1 MDFRLNEEQ
10 EMMKKMAHDFAVNEI
25 APYASEWD
33 NNHIYPEDCIKKMHE
48 VGLMTIGVPAEY
60 GGAGLDH
67 TAQNIVAEE
76 ICWGDAGVGTVMVAS
91 TLLASDPVLVAANHE
106 QKKEFYGRLLDGE
119 LAAFCLTEPGAGSDA
134 GGIATRCVKS
144 GDEYILNGS
153 KQFISNGGTAG
164 LYTVLATLDKK
175 MGTKGMCAFIVDRNT
190 PGITVGKTED
200 KLGIRTS
207 NTTEVIFED
216 VRVPAKNLLGSE
228 GQGFYVIMKTLDLS
242 RASIAA
248 MATGVSQA
256 CLDASLEYSKMRTQ
270 FGKPICSFQAIQF
283 KLADMA
289 MRIEAS
295 RLLYL
300 EASSLQDMNV
310 PRFSKAASL
319 AKAYAGD
326 TAVFCAT
333 EAVQVFGGYGYTKDY
348 PVEKYYRDA
357 KIFQIYEGTGEVQ
370 RLVIAGDL
378 LRG

>member
-1 MDFRLNEEQ
+1 MDFTLNEEQ
-10 EMMKKMAHDFAVNEI
+10 EMMKKMAHDFAANEI
-25 APYASEWD
+25 APYASDWD
-33 NNHIYPEDCIKKMHE
+33 KNHIYPEDCIKKMHE
-48 VGLMTIGVPAEY
+48 VGFMTIGVPAEY
-60 GGAGLDH
+60 GGPGLDH

-91 TLLASDPVLVAANHE
+91 TLLAADPVLVAANDE
-106 QKKEFYGRLLDGE
+106 QKKMFYGRLMDGE

-134 GGIATRCVKS
+134 GGISTRCVKS
-144 GDEYILNGS
+144 GDEYILNGA

-175 MGTKGMCAFIVDRNT
+175 MGTKGMCAFIVDRNS

-216 VRVPAKNLLGSE
+216 VRVPAQNLLGTE
-228 GQGFYVIMKTLDLS
+228 GQGFYCIMKTLDLS

-248 MATGVSQA
+248 MATGLSQA
-256 CLDASLEYSKMRTQ
+256 CLDASLEYAKMRTQ
-270 FGKPICSFQAIQF
+270 FGKPISSFQAIQF

-289 MRIEAS
+289 MKIEAS

-319 AKAYAGD
+319 AKAFAGD
-326 TAVFCAT
+326 TAVFCAC
-333 EAVQVFGGYGYTKDY
+333 EAVQVFGGYGYTRDY

>member
-1 MDFRLNEEQ
+1 MDFRLTEEQ
-10 EMMKKMAHDFAVNEI
+10 EMMKRMAHDFAANEI

-33 NNHIYPEDCIKKMHE
+33 KNHIYPEDCIKKMHE

-60 GGAGLDH
+60 GGPGLDH
-67 TAQNIVAEE
+67 VAQNIVAEE
-76 ICWGDAGVGTVMVAS
+76 IAWGDAGVATIMVAS
-91 TLLASDPVLVAANHE
+91 TLLAADPVLVAANDE
-106 QKKEFYGRLLDGE
+106 QKKEFYGRLLEGQ

-134 GGIATRCVKS
+134 GGISTRCTKV
-144 GDEYILNGS
+144 GDEYIINGT

-164 LYTVLATLDKK
+164 VYTLLATLDKK
-175 MGTKGMCAFIVDRNT
+175 MGTKGMCAFIIDRDT

-216 VRVPAKNLLGSE
+216 VRVPAKNLLGKE
-228 GQGFYVIMKTLDLS
+228 GQGFYIIMKTLDYS
-242 RASIAA
+242 RASIGAL
-248 MATGVSQA
+248 ATGLAQA
-256 CLDASLEYSKMRTQ
+256 CLDASIEYAKTRTQ
-270 FGKPICSFQAIQF
+270 FGKPISSFQAIQF
-283 KLADMA
+283 KLAEMA

-319 AKAYAGD
+319 AKAFAGD

-333 EAVQVFGGYGYTKDY
+333 EAVQVFGGYGYVKDY

-357 KIFQIYEGTGEVQ
+357 KIFQIYEGTAEVQ
-370 RLVIAGDL
+370 RIVIANDL

>member
-10 EMMKKMAHDFAVNEI
+10 EMMKKMAHDFAANEI
-25 APYASEWD
+25 VPFASEWD
-33 NNHIYPEDCIKKMHE
+33 HKHIYPEDCIKKMHE

-67 TAQNIVAEE
+67 VAQNIVAEE
-76 ICWGDAGVGTVMVAS
+76 ICWGDAGVGTIMVAS
-91 TLLASDPVLVAANHE
+91 TLLAADPVLIAANHE
-106 QKKEFYGRLLDGE
+106 QKKDFYGRLNDGQ

-134 GGIATRCVKS
+134 AGLSTKCIKV
-144 GDEYILNGS
+144 GDEYIINGT

-164 LYTVLATLDKK
+164 VYTLLATLDKK
-175 MGTKGMCAFIVDRNT
+175 LGTKGMCAFIVDRNT
-190 PGITVGKTED
+190 PGISVGKTED
-200 KLGIRTS
+200 KLGIRNS

-228 GQGFYVIMKTLDLS
+228 GQGFYIIMKTLDIS

-248 MATGVSQA
+248 MATGVAQA
-256 CLDASLEYSKMRTQ
+256 CLDASLEYSKLRTQ

-283 KLADMA
+283 KLAEMA
-289 MRIEAS
+289 MRIQAS

-300 EASSLQDMNV
+300 ESASLQDMDV
-310 PRFSKAASL
+310 PRFSKSASL
-319 AKAYAGD
+319 AKAFAGD

-333 EAVQVFGGYGYTKDY
+333 EAVQVFGGYGYTRDY

>member
-1 MDFRLNEEQ
+1 MDFRLSEEQ
-10 EMMKKMAHDFAVNEI
+10 EMMKKVAHDFAVNEI

-33 NNHIYPEDCIKKMHE
+33 HKHIYPEECIKKMHE

-60 GGAGLDH
+60 GGPGLDH
-67 TAQNIVAEE
+67 LAQNIVAEE
-76 ICWGDAGVGTVMVAS
+76 ISWGDAGIATVMAAS
-91 TLLASDPVLVAANHE
+91 TLLAADPVLIAANHE
-106 QKKEFYGRLLDGE
+106 QKKEFYGRLMDGE
-119 LAAFCLTEPGAGSDA
+119 LGAFCLTEPGAGSDA
-134 GGIATRCVKS
+134 GGLSTRCQKV
-144 GDEYILNGS
+144 GDEYIINGT

-164 LYTVLATLDKK
+164 VYTLLATMDKK
-175 MGTKGMCAFIVDRNT
+175 MGTKGMCAFIIDRNT

-216 VRVPAKNLLGSE
+216 VKVPAKNLLGKE
-228 GQGFYVIMKTLDLS
+228 GDGFKIIMRTLDIS
-242 RASIAA
+242 RASVAA
-248 MATGVSQA
+248 LAVGMAQA
-256 CLDASLEYSKMRTQ
+256 SLDAALEYSQLRTQ

-289 MRIEAS
+289 QRIQAS
-295 RLLYL
+295 RLLYY
-300 EASSLQDMNV
+300 EASSLQDMEV
-310 PRFSKAASL
+310 PRFSKSASL
-319 AKAYAGD
+319 AKCFAGD

-333 EAVQVFGGYGYTKDY
+333 EALQVFGGYGYTRDY

>member
-1 MDFRLNEEQ
+1 MDFRLSEEQ

-33 NNHIYPEDCIKKMHE
+33 NQHIYPEDCIKKMHE

-67 TAQNIVAEE
+67 LAQNIVAEE

-106 QKKEFYGRLLDGE
+106 QKKDFYGRLNDGQ
-119 LAAFCLTEPGAGSDA
+119 LAAFCLTEPGAGSDVQ
-134 GGIATRCVKS
+134 GLSTKCVKV
-144 GDEYILNGS
+144 GDEYIINGV

-164 LYTVLATLDKK
+164 VYTLLATLDKK
-175 MGTKGMCAFIVDRNT
+175 MGTKGMCAFIIDRDT

-228 GQGFYVIMKTLDLS
+228 GKGFYIIMKTLDIS

-248 MATGVSQA
+248 MATGVAQA
-256 CLDASLEYSKMRTQ
+256 SLDASLEYSKLRTQ

-295 RLLYL
+295 RLLYM
-300 EASSLQDMNV
+300 EAASLQDMDV

-319 AKAYAGD
+319 AKAFAGD

-370 RLVIAGDL
+370 RMVIAGDL

>member
-1 MDFRLNEEQ
+1 MDFRLSEEQ
-10 EMMKKMAHDFAVNEI
+10 EMMKKMAHDFAANEI
-25 APYASEWD
+25 APYANEWD
-33 NNHIYPEDCIKKMHE
+33 NNHVYPQECLDKMHE
-48 VGLMTIGVPAEY
+48 LGLMTIGVPAEY

-67 TAQNIVAEE
+67 VAQNIVAEE
-76 ICWGDAGVGTVMVAS
+76 ICWGDAGIGTIMVAS
-91 TLLASDPVLVAANHE
+91 TLLASDPILVAANDE
-106 QKKEFYGRLLDGE
+106 QKKLWYGRMNEGMLG
-119 LAAFCLTEPGAGSDA
+119 AFCLTEPGAGSDA
-134 GGIATRCVKS
+134 GGIATRCVKD
-144 GDEYILNGS
+144 GDDYIITGN

-164 LYTVLATLDKK
+164 QYTLMATLDKK
-175 MGTKGMCAFIVDRNT
+175 MGSKGMCAFIIDADS
-190 PGITVGKTED
+190 PGITVGKVED

-216 VRVPAKNLLGSE
+216 VRVPAKNLLGKE
-228 GQGFYVIMKTLDLS
+228 GQGFYIIMKTLDIS

-248 MATGVSQA
+248 MATGVAQR
-256 CLDASLEYSKMRTQ
+256 CLDESLEYAKLRTQ
-270 FGKPICSFQAIQF
+270 FGKPISSFQAIQF

-295 RLLYL
+295 RLLYY
-300 EASSLQDMNV
+300 EASSLQDMDV

-326 TAVFCAT
+326 TAMFCGT
-333 EAVQVFGGYGYTKDY
+333 EAVQVFGGYGYTKEY
-348 PVEKYYRDA
+348 PVEKLMRDA

>member
-1 MDFRLNEEQ
+1 MDFRLSEEQ
-10 EMMKKMAHDFAVNEI
+10 EMMKKVAHDFAVNEI

-33 NNHIYPEDCIKKMHE
+33 HKHIYPEECIKKMHE

-60 GGAGLDH
+60 GGPGLDH
-67 TAQNIVAEE
+67 LAQNIVAEE
-76 ICWGDAGVGTVMVAS
+76 ISWGDAGIATVMAAS
-91 TLLASDPVLVAANHE
+91 TLLAADPVLIAANHE
-106 QKKEFYGRLLDGE
+106 QKKEFYGRLMDGE
-119 LAAFCLTEPGAGSDA
+119 LGAFCLTEPGAGSDA
-134 GGIATRCVKS
+134 AGLSTRCQKV
-144 GDEYILNGS
+144 GDEYIINGT

-164 LYTVLATLDKK
+164 VYTLLATMDKK
-175 MGTKGMCAFIVDRNT
+175 MGTKGMCAFIIDRNT

-216 VRVPAKNLLGSE
+216 VKVPAKNLLGKE
-228 GQGFYVIMKTLDLS
+228 GDGFKIIMRTLDIS
-242 RASIAA
+242 RASVAA
-248 MATGVSQA
+248 LAVGMAQA
-256 CLDASLEYSKMRTQ
+256 SLDAALEYSQLRTQ

-289 MRIEAS
+289 QRIQAS
-295 RLLYL
+295 RLLYY
-300 EASSLQDMNV
+300 EASSLQDMEV
-310 PRFSKAASL
+310 PRFSKSASL
-319 AKAYAGD
+319 AKCFAGD

-333 EAVQVFGGYGYTKDY
+333 EALQVFGGYGYTRDY

>member
-1 MDFRLNEEQ
+1 MDFRLSEEQ
-10 EMMKKMAHDFAVNEI
+10 EMMKKVAHDFAVNEI

-33 NNHIYPEDCIKKMHE
+33 HKHIYPEECIKKMHE

-60 GGAGLDH
+60 GGPGLDH
-67 TAQNIVAEE
+67 LAQNIVAEE
-76 ICWGDAGVGTVMVAS
+76 ISWGDAGIATVMAAS
-91 TLLASDPVLVAANHE
+91 TLLAADPVLIAANHE
-106 QKKEFYGRLLDGE
+106 QKKEFYGRLMDGE
-119 LAAFCLTEPGAGSDA
+119 LGAFCLTEPGAGSDA
-134 GGIATRCVKS
+134 GGLSTRCQKV
-144 GDEYILNGS
+144 GDEYIINGT

-164 LYTVLATLDKK
+164 VYTLLATMDKK
-175 MGTKGMCAFIVDRNT
+175 MGTKGMCAFIIDRNT

-216 VRVPAKNLLGSE
+216 VKVPAKNLLGKE
-228 GQGFYVIMKTLDLS
+228 GDGFKIIMRTLDIS
-242 RASIAA
+242 RASVAA
-248 MATGVSQA
+248 LAVGVAQA
-256 CLDASLEYSKMRTQ
+256 SLDAALEYSQLRTQ

-289 MRIEAS
+289 QRIQAS
-295 RLLYL
+295 RLLYY
-300 EASSLQDMNV
+300 EASSLQDMEV
-310 PRFSKAASL
+310 PRFSKSASL
-319 AKAYAGD
+319 AKCFAGD

-333 EAVQVFGGYGYTKDY
+333 EALQVFGGYGYTRDY

>member
-25 APYASEWD
+25 APYATEWD

-164 LYTVLATLDKK
+164 VYTVLATLDKK

-216 VRVPAKNLLGSE
+216 VRVPAKNLLGTE
-228 GQGFYVIMKTLDLS
+228 GQGFYIIMKTLDLS

-256 CLDASLEYSKMRTQ
+256 CLDASLDYSKMRTQ

>member
-10 EMMKKMAHDFAVNEI
+10 EMMKKMAHDFAANEI

-33 NNHIYPEDCIKKMHE
+33 NKHIYPEDCIKKMHE

-67 TAQNIVAEE
+67 LAQNIVAEE

-106 QKKEFYGRLLDGE
+106 QKKDFYGRLNDGQ
-119 LAAFCLTEPGAGSDA
+119 LAAFCLTEPGAGSDVQ
-134 GGIATRCVKS
+134 GLSTKCVKV
-144 GDEYILNGS
+144 GDEYIINGS

-164 LYTVLATLDKK
+164 VYTLLATLDKK
-175 MGTKGMCAFIVDRNT
+175 MGTKGMCAFIIDRNT

-200 KLGIRTS
+200 KLGIRNS

-216 VRVPAKNLLGSE
+216 VRVPARNLLGSE
-228 GQGFYVIMKTLDLS
+228 GQGFYIIMKTLDLS

-248 MATGVSQA
+248 MATGVAQA
-256 CLDASLEYSKMRTQ
+256 CLDASLEYSKLRTQ

-289 MRIEAS
+289 MRVEAS
-295 RLLYL
+295 RLLYM

-319 AKAYAGD
+319 AKAFAGD
-326 TAVFCAT
+326 SAVFCAT
-333 EAVQVFGGYGYTKDY
+333 EAVQVFGGYGYSKDY
-348 PVEKYYRDA
+348 PVEKYYRDS

-370 RLVIAGDL
+370 RMVIAGDL